1 MQGKTGYEVQMILL
15 VKHLDR
21 EFFRARSVGNG

>member
-1 MQGKTGYEVQMILL
+1 MVAEILL

-21 EFFRARSVGNG
+21 PTYHWKCSDHHFWG